1 MSLWDITYTD
11 TVLFADY
18 CNELICLVIINDM
31 IILYHYKELQMS
43 QLSET
48 YSLLKR
54 PKVREF
60 CKSNQPSRLSLGDI
74 SHPGGNAYTNLHFI
88 SSIKHNLNSDA
99 GTGIAIKSKNNNERA
114 QEFCYSDNN
123 KTVSNE
129 PTTQI
134 TKLLRLLPRD
144 NQKCAGRKITVV
156 RCNPDGKGRTSVTV
170 IMVRRAV
177 HTLGQVMCELSEAFG
192 ARWHNDPIRHLYS
205 LTGREIRSVNE
216 LFRKEKVFIAS
227 GIYKLFGNIHFDLTK
242 NSNNNNCI
250 FNNINHNND
259 NNNNS
264 TNNYTHQLLN
274 YNNQHYYGLHS
285 NQDKNHIAAN
295 SIMYLKPEDIRIIL
309 SEFWPD
315 HPDPSSVVYQWERR
329 LRNRGIGV
337 VSQQFETDKNQLFE
351 TSKSKQIVPSKVNNN
366 NNNNNSIS
374 SVKYTSSE
382 SLLENEKKDSGFD
395 ESNNILPKIDEE
407 QFLQGEN
414 FTTPTKISLNL
425 TKDSPT
431 KSPVKAVK
439 NIIPTQIPGYG
450 KTNFHLPHS
459 KNHNSPLSVAQDD
472 NSSLLEKSIV
482 ELSLHEKVNA
492 TLGEKYQNT
501 TTTTEI
507 TGSMLLT
514 KQNISK
520 NNANS
525 MIHLNS
531 IVPSLPFCHSIYP
544 QHHFKGLQQQKLQS
558 NNLHLSLSSFP
569 LQQQQI
575 KCQQLRKPDS
585 LSKLLSK
592 YHNRLQIGE
601 KVLQSVEQRRD
612 ELATKENRLP
622 LVETQDDTLR
632 KTETPEKVPVKS
644 NDCQTN
650 KLCHQTIPTTNLT
663 TDTTNN
669 EKFEGVSTTVLHNMK
684 SIKQPKLTNQ
694 TIKSKHFNLNQQ
706 IKVNPVIANNTDKNN
721 RGDPTGINGNRQID
735 KYSNEVPSQSDPKLL
750 LKQNI
755 KVNENNNNNNKA
767 WIDKDQEQKID
778 QEEKNHATSHNIPTV
793 NHTPNHY
800 QHHSENNQ
808 IELKNKQAFNEIS
821 TAVQNTPHNLH
832 VNEIDLSRTKSLSND
847 HKLDNGKHESFE
859 QLPNKT
865 FDNEKNDVKLNGE
878 EKHPQTAITND
889 TVPVVTQ
896 KQMKNAAIRDK
907 NYAAGITTNSSSPI
921 KSLNANDATKN
932 KLMAN
937 CSTVNVIKKSDR
949 DETKS
954 LYASIGVTY
963 VPDPEFL
970 SKRYHIGRKLG
981 DGNFA
986 IVKLGKR
993 RDTNDQY
1000 AVKII
1005 DKNKITG
1012 KEAMLLNEIS
1022 ILHHCS
1028 HPNIV
1033 RLYEEF
1039 ETSNEIW
1046 LVMEFVKDGDLF
1058 DGITQATKFTEP
1070 VAAGIVSDLANAL
1083 FYLHCRSIVHRDLKP
1098 ENVLLL
1104 RQKNGQIRV
1113 KLADFGLAI
1122 VVKRNMFTVCG
1133 TPTYIA
1139 PEILQESGYGLEVD
1153 MWALGIITYI
1163 MLCGFAPFRSPNR
1176 RQSML
1181 FESIKRGQFVFL
1193 SPYWDNISSCAK
1205 DLITAL
1211 LVVTPKSR
1219 LTARE
1224 TLIHPWVFGLGSPSS
1239 SEEFEKRRL
1248 DYQKEL
1254 EQIQHTTKQSNIEKI
1269 TGNLINNY
1277 HTTNKSNTNE
1287 SNINAIKKVELPK
1300 VVKMNG
1306 VQD

>member
-1 MSLWDITYTD
+1 MYT
-11 TVLFADY
+11 
-18 CNELICLVIINDM
+18 
-31 IILYHYKELQMS
+31 
-43 QLSET
+43 
-48 YSLLKR
+48 
-54 PKVREF
+54 
-60 CKSNQPSRLSLGDI
+60 
-74 SHPGGNAYTNLHFI
+74 
-88 SSIKHNLNSDA
+88 
-99 GTGIAIKSKNNNERA
+99 
-114 QEFCYSDNN
+114 
-123 KTVSNE
+123 
-129 PTTQI
+129 
-134 TKLLRLLPRD
+134 
-144 NQKCAGRKITVV
+144 
-156 RCNPDGKGRTSVTV
+156 
-170 IMVRRAV
+170 
-177 HTLGQVMCELSEAFG
+177 
-192 ARWHNDPIRHLYS
+192 
-205 LTGREIRSVNE
+205 
-216 LFRKEKVFIAS
+216 
-227 GIYKLFGNIHFDLTK
+227 
-242 NSNNNNCI
+242 
-250 FNNINHNND
+250 
-259 NNNNS
+259 
-264 TNNYTHQLLN
+264 
-274 YNNQHYYGLHS
+274 
-285 NQDKNHIAAN
+285 
-295 SIMYLKPEDIRIIL
+295 IIL

-337 VSQQFETDKNQLFE
+337 VSQQCEADKNQLFDI
-351 TSKSKQIVPSKVNNN
+351 SKSKQTVPSKVNNN
-366 NNNNNSIS
+366 YNNNNNNNSFS
-374 SVKYTSSE
+374 SVKYTPSE

-414 FTTPTKISLNL
+414 FTSPTKISLNL

-431 KSPVKAVK
+431 KSLVKAVK
-439 NIIPTQIPGYG
+439 NIIPTQISGYG
-450 KTNFHLPHS
+450 KTNVHLPNS
-459 KNHNSPLSVAQDD
+459 KNYSSPLSVAQDN

-482 ELSLHEKVNA
+482 ELSLHEKVKA
-492 TLGEKYQNT
+492 TLGEKYQNST
-501 TTTTEI
+501 AEL
-507 TGSMLLT
+507 TGSMLT
-514 KQNISK
+514 KQNVSK
-520 NNANS
+520 NNASS

-544 QHHFKGLQQQKLQS
+544 QHHFKGLQQKLQS

-569 LQQQQI
+569 LQQQQV

-622 LVETQDDTLR
+622 LVETHGDTLR
-632 KTETPEKVPVKS
+632 KTKTPQEVPVKS

-663 TDTTNN
+663 TNNDKVEETNTT
-669 EKFEGVSTTVLHNMK
+669 GSYSMK
-684 SIKQPKLTNQ
+684 SIKQPKLINQ

-706 IKVNPVIANNTDKNN
+706 IKVNPVIANNIDKN

-750 LKQNI
+750 LKQYI
-755 KVNENNNNNNKA
+755 KVNEDNDINNKA
-767 WIDKDQEQKID
+767 WIDK
-778 QEEKNHATSHNIPTV
+778 A
-793 NHTPNHY
+793 
-800 QHHSENNQ
+800 
-808 IELKNKQAFNEIS
+808 
-821 TAVQNTPHNLH
+821 
-832 VNEIDLSRTKSLSND
+832 KSLSND
-847 HKLDNGKHESFE
+847 HKLDNRKQESSE
-859 QLPNKT
+859 QFLNKT
-865 FDNEKNDVKLNGE
+865 FDNEKDDVKLNGE
-878 EKHPQTAITND
+878 VKHPQTAISHD
-889 TVPVVTQ
+889 TLPVVTQ
-896 KQMKNAAIRDK
+896 KQVKNGVIRDK
-907 NYAAGITTNSSSPI
+907 NYAAGITTNFNSPI
-921 KSLNANDATKN
+921 KTLNANDAIKN

-937 CSTVNVIKKSDR
+937 CSTVNAIKKSDR

-986 IVKLGKR
+986 VVKLGKR
-993 RDTNDQY
+993 RDTNDHY

-1012 KEAMLLNEIS
+1012 KEAMLLHEIS

-1139 PEILQESGYGLEVD
+1139 PEILQES
-1153 MWALGIITYI
+1153 
-1163 MLCGFAPFRSPNR
+1163 
-1176 RQSML
+1176 
-1181 FESIKRGQFVFL
+1181 
-1193 SPYWDNISSCAK
+1193 
-1205 DLITAL
+1205 
-1211 LVVTPKSR
+1211 
-1219 LTARE
+1219 
-1224 TLIHPWVFGLGSPSS
+1224 
-1239 SEEFEKRRL
+1239 
-1248 DYQKEL
+1248 
-1254 EQIQHTTKQSNIEKI
+1254 
-1269 TGNLINNY
+1269 
-1277 HTTNKSNTNE
+1277 
-1287 SNINAIKKVELPK
+1287 
-1300 VVKMNG
+1300 
-1306 VQD
+1306 